1 MIRRIFGGQSHDSD
15 SSSEELAD
23 TVAELEEEEEEVPEL
38 EPELDEAARK
48 EVEAFK
54 NHPVV
59 QLVLGGHL
67 LKAFADLKLDK
78 ASEGKI
84 RKKLD
89 IDESRKFNSIEQFSE
104 HLTKLYQLEML
115 KVLQPA
121 MVDVDHPFNAAA
133 LEGVSFDYTF
143 KNDRAEV
150 LRPEH
155 KMQQL
160 QHGDL
165 VVLSS
170 PTDPLFPEKPDEA
183 ELTQKLVQAVHTLSM
198 NVSPHKQHTLAIVYQ
213 RPPYTRLITQLAESP
228 SILTVH
234 PIGSL

>member
-1 MIRRIFGGQSHDSD
+1 MIRRIFGGQSQDSD

-89 IDESRKFNSIEQFSE
+89 IDEARKFNNIDGW
-104 HLTKLYQLEML
+104 K
-115 KVLQPA
+115 
-121 MVDVDHPFNAAA
+121 
-133 LEGVSFDYTF
+133 
-143 KNDRAEV
+143 
-150 LRPEH
+150 
-155 KMQQL
+155 
-160 QHGDL
+160 
-165 VVLSS
+165 
-170 PTDPLFPEKPDEA
+170 
-183 ELTQKLVQAVHTLSM
+183 
-198 NVSPHKQHTLAIVYQ
+198 
-213 RPPYTRLITQLAESP
+213 
-228 SILTVH
+228 
-234 PIGSL
+234 